1 MCGFSL
7 IMGYIILNPD
17 GIYEGKARWKYLLSP
32 LADHLLLWSLQTWL
46 LTLLGVKLLLP
57 NKEIILRK
65 R

>member
-7 IMGYIILNPD
+7 VMGYIILNPD

-32 LADHLLLWSLQTWL
+32 IADRLLLWSLETWL
-46 LTLLGVKLLLP
+46 LRLLGVRLVLP
-57 NKEIILRK
+57 NKDIVLRK